1 MELRRLK
8 NASLFFGPETFR
20 SHPLFSFHQVVS
32 EALVVEDAAAAAAAV
47 CRNRLFGCFDSRREV
62 ENDTFR
68 KWPTTDFFSSSS
80 PTHAKMVEPTDKNKQ
95 GHKNDSCLILVTSTA
110 KTVKLW
116 VH

>member
-47 CRNRLFGCFDSRREV
+47 E
-62 ENDTFR
+62 
-68 KWPTTDFFSSSS
+68 TDWNQ
-80 PTHAKMVEPTDKNKQ
+80 A
-95 GHKNDSCLILVTSTA
+95 
-110 KTVKLW
+110 
-116 VH
+116 